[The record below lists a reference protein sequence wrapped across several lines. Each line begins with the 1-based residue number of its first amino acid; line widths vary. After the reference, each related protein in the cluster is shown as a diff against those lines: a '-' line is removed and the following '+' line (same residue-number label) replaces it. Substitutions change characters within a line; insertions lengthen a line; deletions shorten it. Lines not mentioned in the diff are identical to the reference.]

1 MGLLLCRRW
10 SLLHLLSLGG
20 PYSLLGWQMIAKAIL
35 CQQAALGSW
44 REVCHAAAWFTYEIL
59 PLLGPGWLLSRC
71 QWFTLNEPNQK
82 PLKRESLENLACFQA
97 WQYRV
102 DWKGSVGLWA
112 DWKTTAQFHSSLWN
126 SYHIT
131 GMRSIALACYDSR
144 GVVFHPKDRHW
155 LSQLCLGDFW
165 PVTRLELGVFTR

>member
-1 MGLLLCRRW
+1 MESSPSLESGWALQLAWLTNDSKSNTVSTSSAGVLEGGVPCRRLNYLW
-10 SLLHLLSLGG
+10 DTASARTRVTS
-20 PYSLLGWQMIAKAIL
+20 
-35 CQQAALGSW
+35 
-44 REVCHAAAWFTYEIL
+44 F
-59 PLLGPGWLLSRC
+59 RC

-82 PLKRESLENLACFQA
+82 PLKRESLENLACFRA
-97 WQYRV
+97 WQYTV
-102 DWKGSVGLWA
+102 GDWKGSVGLWA

-155 LSQLCLGDFW
+155 LSQLCLGDFD
-165 PVTRLELGVFTR
+165 L